1 MFLFWTCA
9 EIWGKMTMLNTPRSL
24 CDRYFSVPRQ
34 SPTPKQPQLA
44 RQALLILGILFLL
57 FFAVKYGRNMLRYR
71 HLQGEAAIMDQH
83 IAQVETEKKDVDRAF
98 DDSLAPAV
106 VEDFAHQLGWG
117 RPDEKIIIPVG
128 ADANAATST
137 TEAEAAAAAT
147 QARKANWQLWLAL
160 LQDGS

>member
-1 MFLFWTCA
+1 
-9 EIWGKMTMLNTPRSL
+9 MT
-24 CDRYFSVPRQ
+24 RQ
-34 SPTPKQPQLA
+34 PASPKQLHTA
-44 RQALLILGILFLL
+44 RQILIIVGILFLML
-57 FFAVKYGRNMLRYR
+57 FAIKYGRNVLRYR
-71 HLQGEAAIMDQH
+71 HLQGEVATMEGH
-83 IAQVETEKKDVDRAF
+83 IAQVEAEKDDVDRDF
-98 DDSLAPAV
+98 DNSLAPAV

-128 ADANAATST
+128 ADANAATSA